1 MSDQFSMPV
10 KSDLTAQILAELIR
24 FIEKRQYEPGERLP
38 SERELAERFKAGR
51 GVIREALTILEN
63 LRYLEKR
70 PNSGIYMSSSPGQIS
85 LEALGLFAALGISLT
100 SAKMA
105 EAHEARK
112 LIEVQAIRLACAR
125 RSEQDLLDIKN
136 VLDRF
141 RDCIEQ
147 GDGNAA
153 ELDYEFHMLIFKATG
168 NTVLMQMVNPFYVM
182 TSQRRAAFFAD
193 SSRGKVSY
201 EQHVELYEC
210 MKDQDLDKAQEIME
224 RHIGR
229 VESLTHA
236 GATES

>member
-1 MSDQFSMPV
+1 MNDHFPMPV
-10 KSDLTAQILAELIR
+10 KSDLTAQILADLIR

-70 PNSGIYMSSSPGQIS
+70 PNSGVYMSSSPGQIS
-85 LEALGLFAALGISLT
+85 LEALGLFTALGISLT
-100 SAKMA
+100 SATIA

-125 RSEQDLLDIKN
+125 RSDE
-136 VLDRF
+136 VLAEIEDALNRF
-141 RDCIEQ
+141 RICIEE

-153 ELDYEFHMLIFKATG
+153 DLDYEFHMLIFKATG
-168 NTVLMQMVNPFYVM
+168 NMVLMQMVNPFYVM

-193 SSRGKVSY
+193 RSRGRRSY

-210 MKDQDLDKAQEIME
+210 MKKQDLDRAQEIME
-224 RHIGR
+224 EHIGR
-229 VESLTHA
+229 VQSLTQPD
-236 GATES
+236 ATER

>member
-1 MSDQFSMPV
+1 MNDHFLMPV
-10 KSDLTAQILAELIR
+10 KSDLTAQILADLIR
-24 FIEKRQYEPGERLP
+24 FIEKRQYELGERLP

-125 RSEQDLLDIKN
+125 RTDKDLAEIKEA
-136 VLDRF
+136 LDRF
-141 RDCIEQ
+141 RACIEQ
-147 GDGNAA
+147 DGGNAA
-153 ELDYEFHMLIFKATG
+153 DLDYEFHMLIFKATG
-168 NTVLMQMVNPFYVM
+168 NMVLMQMVNPFYVM
-182 TSQRRAAFFAD
+182 TSQRRAVFFAD
-193 SSRGKVSY
+193 RSRGKVSY
-201 EQHVELYEC
+201 EQHLELYEC
-210 MKDQDLDKAQEIME
+210 MKNQELDKAQEIME

-229 VESLTHA
+229 VESLMQS
-236 GATES
+236 GAAES